1 MVAGERTGGQLG
13 GTGNGDKWGIGGG
26 VGEGGRWKNSQGGN
40 SRGQV
45 GGTVGGTGG
54 ETGGWGAGRAG
65 GTGKADRWGGG
76 VDRTVGVMVR
86 VLRVESQHYTCS

>member
-45 GGTVGGTGG
+45 GGT
-54 ETGGWGAGRAG
+54 
-65 GTGKADRWGGG
+65 GKADRWGGG